1 MLTLSTT
8 DSALEV
14 RERERE
20 RERERVCVCERR
32 WEILLFVKLYSRTWY
47 ILNIETFI

>member
-8 DSALEV
+8 DSVLEV

-20 RERERVCVCERR
+20 RERECERKG
-32 WEILLFVKLYSRTWY
+32 EILVFV
-47 ILNIETFI
+47 NFIV